1 MTVKKAAPK
10 AKIKCG
16 MVSIVGRPNV
26 GKSTLLN
33 SLIGTKIAI
42 VSKVPQTTRNQI
54 RGIYTD
60 ERGQII
66 FIDTPGIHSGRDRLD
81 DYMNKS
87 VTFST
92 QGADCIIHL
101 VDTMDRVGEDE
112 ERLAFRLRDMK
123 VPIILG
129 LNKVDMNAKY
139 LSDYI
144 QLWERVQGKP
154 ATEFK
159 KFTILPL
166 SAKTGI
172 HIDQLTEAIFGYLP
186 KGPMLYP
193 QDSVTDTPKKMA
205 ISDIIRE
212 KFYYLL
218 KEELPHS
225 IAVVVESLRAVK
237 GKTFRIEAVV
247 YVERDS
253 QKKIIIGHKG
263 ETLKKAGSMA
273 REDLEALLGQQVF
286 LDLHVKVQRNWRDN
300 DSLLLEMGY
309 DFL

>member
-1 MTVKKAAPK
+1 VTKKQDK
-10 AKIKCG
+10 EQMLKCG
-16 MVSIVGRPNV
+16 MVSIIGRPNV

-33 SLIGTKIAI
+33 QLVGAKVAI
-42 VSKVPQTTRNQI
+42 VSNVPQTTRNQI

-66 FIDTPGIHSGRDRLD
+66 FIDTPGIHAVRDRLD
-81 DYMNKS
+81 DFMNKS
-87 VTFST
+87 VDFSAE
-92 QGADCIIHL
+92 GADCVIHL

-112 ERLAFRLRDMK
+112 ERLVKRLAVLK
-123 VPIILG
+123 CPIILG
-129 LNKVDMNAKY
+129 LNKVDMNAKH
-139 LSDYI
+139 LSEYI
-144 QLWERVQGKP
+144 KLWESVQGRP

-159 KFTILPL
+159 DFTILPL

-172 HIDQLTEAIFGYLP
+172 HMEELYEAIFQYLP
-186 KGPMLYP
+186 EGPMLYP
-193 QDSVTDTPKKMA
+193 EDALTDMPKKMA

-212 KFYYLL
+212 KFYYIL

-225 IAVVVESLRAVK
+225 IAVVVESLRAVR

-253 QKKIIIGHKG
+253 QKKIIVGHQGSTVKR
-263 ETLKKAGSMA
+263 AGAMA
-273 REDLEALLGQQVF
+273 REDLEELLGQQVF
-286 LDLHVKVQRNWRDN
+286 LDLHVKVQKGWRDN
-300 DSLLLEMGY
+300 DTMLLEMGY